1 MPDQSSDAD
10 VKVIR
15 RLAAASGI
23 DLTDDRAEQLAT
35 AVVRYRGQVAKL
47 DRLELGEREPGVA
60 DPAAG
65 R

>member
-10 VKVIR
+10 VEVIR
-15 RLAAASGI
+15 RAAAASGI
-23 DLTDDRAEQLAT
+23 ELTDDRAEQLVA

-47 DRLELGEREPGVA
+47 DRLDLGEREPGIA